1 MDDGH
6 DKEIALQSLMEVGRA
21 LYVELYPGPRGAQL
35 ATLFNFEI
43 KRLTDKSLTE
53 IEQNVNW
60 KRKAPEERGVG

>member
-43 KRLTDKSLTE
+43 NGLADRFLIE
-53 IEQNVNW
+53 IEENVN
-60 KRKAPEERGVG
+60 PEGQEM